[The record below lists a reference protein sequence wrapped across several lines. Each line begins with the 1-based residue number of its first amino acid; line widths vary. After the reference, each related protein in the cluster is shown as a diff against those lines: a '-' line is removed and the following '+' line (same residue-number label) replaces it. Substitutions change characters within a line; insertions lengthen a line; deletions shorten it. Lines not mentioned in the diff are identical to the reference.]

1 MKSTLD
7 GIDNRSGTTKQNISK
22 LEDRN
27 RSYTNKISN
36 KQSTSEL
43 WEIFRQLTMYLT
55 EVPRGGGQIILEE
68 IMVKFFL
75 NLVKILNAPIQES
88 L

>member
-1 MKSTLD
+1 MSGMKSTLD

-36 KQSTSEL
+36 KQ
-43 WEIFRQLTMYLT
+43 T
-55 EVPRGGGQIILEE
+55 EHQWTVG
-68 IMVKFFL
+68 
-75 NLVKILNAPIQES
+75 NLQATYYVSNWSPQSRRADNTWRNNG
-88 L
+88 